1 MSDFKTEYNKAV
13 ELYDFLRN
21 NNNVCDQEFEKLW
34 DKLDATISI
43 AEIVDSILHEKDF
56 KNMIGNVSN
65 PDNLRVLWKKPYNNA
80 KIGDIINGG
89 KVIGVFTLTV
99 WIENLEDD
107 CHQYCCEHY
116 GCGH

>member
-1 MSDFKTEYNKAV
+1 MSDFKTDYNKAI

-21 NNNVCDQEFEKLW
+21 NNNVCDQELW

-43 AEIVDSILHEKDF
+43 AELVDSFLHEKEY
-56 KNMIGNVSN
+56 KIMIGNVNN

-80 KIGDIINGG
+80 KMGDIINGG

-99 WIENLEDD
+99 WIENIEDD
-107 CHQYCCEHY
+107 YHEHCCEHD
-116 GCGH
+116 GCRH